1 MRPLPRRRRI
11 PPPAFLAL
19 GLLGA
24 IVIGGTLLRLP
35 IAHAG
40 PTVGWLD
47 ALFTATSAV
56 CVTGLTTVDTG
67 TRFTSFGQAV
77 ILILIQLGGLGVMT
91 VGTVVLAALGQR
103 PTTVV
108 RELLRGYAG
117 HAPTI
122 HARNV
127 FRTIML
133 ATLTIELAGAS
144 LLLVA
149 FLGEMPAGQ
158 AIWMAVFHSVSA
170 FCNAGFGLLPDNLMR
185 YADRPLVNLTIMAL
199 IIGGGLGFVVLVEIG
214 NWLRSRRDAA
224 GLPFRLSLHS
234 RVVLVGTAVAIIG
247 GTVAIL
253 FFEWR
258 HALAARPLGEKIL
271 ISAFQSVTARTAGFN
286 TIDIAALGTPTLMV
300 IMLLMFVGA
309 GPGSMAG
316 GIKLTTAASLLAL
329 VRHRL
334 RGAREP
340 RLFGRAVGET
350 TLERAVVLTTLASL
364 LIVAAVAVIEAVHHQ
379 ERSFDPAAAHAD
391 FLSVLFEAI
400 SAFGTVGLSMNLTP
414 LLPGG
419 AKVVIMFLMFV
430 GRLGPLW
437 LMDFFQHLP
446 PPPPVR
452 HAPEE
457 LMVG

>member
-1 MRPLPRRRRI
+1 VRRQPWRRRI

-24 IVIGGTLLRLP
+24 IAVGGTLLRLP

-67 TRFTSFGQAV
+67 TRFTGFGQAV
-77 ILILIQLGGLGVMT
+77 ILVLIQLGGLGIMT

-103 PTTVV
+103 PTTVM

-122 HARNV
+122 RARDV

-133 ATLTIELAGAS
+133 ATLAIELAGAA
-144 LLLVA
+144 LLLLA
-149 FLGEMPAGQ
+149 FLRDMPAGQ
-158 AIWMAVFHSVSA
+158 AAWMAVFHSVSA
-170 FCNAGFGLLPDNLMR
+170 FCNAGFGLLSDNLVR
-185 YADRPLVNLTIMAL
+185 YAGRPLVTLTVMAL
-199 IIGGGLGFVVLVEIG
+199 ITGGGLGFVVLVEIG
-214 NWLRSRRDAA
+214 NWLRSRRAA
-224 GLPFRLSLHS
+224 GGLPFRLSLHS
-234 RVVLVGTAVAIIG
+234 RVILIGSVVAGAG
-247 GTVAIL
+247 GALAIL
-253 FFEWR
+253 ACEWT
-258 HALAARPLGEKIL
+258 HALAGRPLGEKLL
-271 ISAFQSVTARTAGFN
+271 IGVFQSVTARTAGFN
-286 TIDIAALGTPTLMV
+286 TIDIATLGNPTLMV
-300 IMLLMFVGA
+300 LLLLMFVGA

-316 GIKLTTAASLLAL
+316 GIKLTTAASLAAL

-340 RLFGRAVGET
+340 RLFGRAVGES

-364 LIVAAVAVIEAVHHQ
+364 LILAAVAAIEVLHHRQ
-379 ERSFDPAAAHAD
+379 HSDPTVARAD
-391 FLSVLFEAI
+391 FLPVLFEAV
-400 SAFGTVGLSMNLTP
+400 SAFATVGLSLDLTP
-414 LLPGG
+414 FLPPS
-419 AKVVIMFLMFV
+419 AKVVIMLLMFV

>member
-1 MRPLPRRRRI
+1 MPALPRRRRI
-11 PPPAFLAL
+11 PPPTFLAA

-24 IVIGGTLLRLP
+24 ILAGGTLLRLP

-40 PTVGWLD
+40 PTVGWID

-56 CVTGLTTVDTG
+56 CVTGLTVVDTG
-67 TRFTSFGQAV
+67 SRFTAFGQAV
-77 ILILIQLGGLGVMT
+77 ILVLIQLGGLGIMT

-122 HARNV
+122 HARDV

-133 ATLTIELAGAS
+133 ATLTIELTGAA

-149 FLGEMPAGQ
+149 FASDMPLAQ
-158 AIWMAVFHSVSA
+158 AAWMAVFHSVSA
-170 FCNAGFGLLPDNLMR
+170 FCNAGFSLLPDNLVG
-185 YADRPLVNLTIMAL
+185 YAGRPLLNLTVMTL
-199 IIGGGLGFVVLVEIG
+199 IIGGGLGFVVLVELG
-214 NWLRSRRDAA
+214 QWLRSRRDTE

-234 RVVLVGTAVAIIG
+234 RVVLVGTVVAVVG
-247 GTVAIL
+247 GSAGIL
-253 FFEWR
+253 ALEWD
-258 HALAARPLGEKIL
+258 HALAAHPVGERIL
-271 ISAFQSVTARTAGFN
+271 ISGFQSVTARTAGFN
-286 TIDIAALGTPTLMV
+286 TIDIATFGTPTLMLL
-300 IMLLMFVGA
+300 MLLMFVGA

-316 GIKLTTAASLLAL
+316 GVKLTSVASLVAL
-329 VRHRL
+329 IRHRL
-334 RGAREP
+334 RGGREP
-340 RLFGRAVGET
+340 RLFGRAVGES
-350 TLERAVVLTTLASL
+350 TLERAVVLTTLAL
-364 LIVAAVAVIEAVHHQ
+364 LLVITAVAVVGVLHRH
-379 ERSFDPAAAHAD
+379 DVGTAAAHAD
-391 FLSVLFEAI
+391 FLPVLFEAV

-414 LLPGG
+414 LLPAG
-419 AKVVIMFLMFV
+419 AKVVIMVLMFI

-437 LMDFFQHLP
+437 LMDFYQHLP

>member
-1 MRPLPRRRRI
+1 MQRLSRRRRL
-11 PPPAFLAL
+11 PPPTFLAF

-24 IVIGGTLLRLP
+24 ILVGGTLLRLP

-67 TRFTSFGQAV
+67 TRFTVFGQAV
-77 ILILIQLGGLGVMT
+77 ILVLIQLGGLGIMT

-122 HARNV
+122 HARDV

-133 ATLTIELAGAS
+133 ATLTIELTGAA
-144 LLLVA
+144 LLLVV

-158 AIWMAVFHSVSA
+158 AVWMAVFHSVSA

-199 IIGGGLGFVVLVEIG
+199 IVGGGLGFVVLVEIG
-214 NWLRSRRDAA
+214 HWVRSRRDAA

-234 RVVLVGTAVAIIG
+234 RVVLVGTVVAVG
-247 GTVAIL
+247 GGAAAIL
-253 FFEWR
+253 ALEWTQ
-258 HALAARPLGEKIL
+258 ALAQRPLGEKIL

-286 TIDIAALGTPTLMV
+286 TIDIATLGNPTLMV
-300 IMLLMFVGA
+300 LMLLMFVGA

-316 GIKLTTAASLLAL
+316 GIKLTSAASLLAL

-340 RLFGRAVGET
+340 RLFGRAVGES
-350 TLERAVVLTTLASL
+350 TLERAVVLTTLAL
-364 LIVAAVAVIEAVHHQ
+364 LLVITGVATIELFHHDD
-379 ERSFDPAAAHAD
+379 RAAHGD
-391 FLSVLFEAI
+391 FLPVLFEAI

-419 AKVVIMFLMFV
+419 GKVVIMVLMFV